1 MNDNLKEEISG
12 ILYTEVNENK
22 EKVKLD
28 LDCLNFEK
36 RCYLINEILIK
47 YNYFFRIF
55 ELKHNFRHLINENSN
70 KKTKIRQVSRCVTK
84 KSNGFF
90 IVQVESVRKLRKK
103 FLPINFI
110 YEPVKS
116 QNEKINCFFS
126 NEMHLAYR
134 STFSHSHNK

>member
-12 ILYTEVNENK
+12 ISYTEVNENK

-55 ELKHNFRHLINENSN
+55 ELKHNFVI
-70 KKTKIRQVSRCVTK
+70 
-84 KSNGFF
+84 
-90 IVQVESVRKLRKK
+90 
-103 FLPINFI
+103 
-110 YEPVKS
+110 
-116 QNEKINCFFS
+116 
-126 NEMHLAYR
+126 
-134 STFSHSHNK
+134 